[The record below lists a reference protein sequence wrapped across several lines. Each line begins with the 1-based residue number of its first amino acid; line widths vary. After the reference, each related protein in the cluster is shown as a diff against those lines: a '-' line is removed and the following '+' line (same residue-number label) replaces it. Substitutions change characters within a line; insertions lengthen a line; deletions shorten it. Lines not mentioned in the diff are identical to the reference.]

1 LTPIFLLAQAPENTD
16 TTTPGIEVVE
26 PRRPITDLISE
37 VFGLDPEG
45 PALRLFEALV
55 EPIVQ
60 VAVVAATAWLV
71 IRVIRRVARAL
82 FARAKRQTLA
92 EFMGGET
99 EETPLSTRKVQR
111 LDAVQAVLG
120 SVLGVTVWTV
130 ALLTILAATF
140 GISLAP
146 FLAGAGIVGIALG
159 FGAQHLVRDFVSG
172 LFMLFEDQFGVGDVV
187 DLGEATGV
195 VESMSLRTTRLRDVT
210 GTVWHIPNGEIR
222 RVGNM
227 SQEWSASLLDIGVAY
242 GADIDRAAEVIKT
255 VADEM
260 AAEEA
265 YRQAF
270 LAEPQI
276 WGVENVAAEGVV
288 MRLVI
293 RTLPGEQWGIS
304 RELRRRIKYAFDQEG
319 IGVPVP
325 QHTVWIRGDGRELPT
340 EPTRARSAPPAATGK
355 GSAAEAGS
363 DGPDGA
369 AEPVGDRP

>member
-1 LTPIFLLAQAPENTD
+1 MLNPLLFAQAPEDTD

-26 PRRPITDLISE
+26 PRRPITELIAE
-37 VFGLDPEG
+37 VFGLDPEA
-45 PALRLFEALV
+45 PLLRLFEALV
-55 EPIVQ
+55 EPVVQ
-60 VAVVAATAWLV
+60 VVVVAATAWLV
-71 IRVIRRVARAL
+71 LRILRRIARSL

-92 EFMGGET
+92 EFMGGESD
-99 EETPLSTRKVQR
+99 ENPLSTRKVQR

-120 SVLGVTVWTV
+120 SALGVTVWAV
-130 ALLTILAATF
+130 AVLTILGATF

-227 SQEWSASLLDIGVAY
+227 SQEWSAALLDIGVAY
-242 GADIDRAAEVIKT
+242 GADIDRAAEIVKA
-255 VADEM
+255 VADGM
-260 AAEEA
+260 ATEEE
-265 YRQAF
+265 YRQSF

-276 WGVENVAAEGVV
+276 WGVENVAAEGVTL
-288 MRLVI
+288 RLVI
-293 RTLPGEQWGIS
+293 RTLPGEQWAIS
-304 RELRRRIKYAFDQEG
+304 RELRRRIKHAFDAAG
-319 IGVPVP
+319 IGVPLP
-325 QHTVWIRGDGRELPT
+325 QHAVWFGKDGRELPV
-340 EPTRARSAPPAATGK
+340 EPTHPSSESTAAAGK
-355 GSAAEAGS
+355 GSPAEVPPPTRTGQ
-363 DGPDGA
+363 
-369 AEPVGDRP
+369 

>member
-1 LTPIFLLAQAPENTD
+1 MMLISSLLAQAPENTTD
-16 TTTPGIEVVE
+16 TTTPAIEVVD
-26 PRRPITDLISE
+26 PLRPITELISD
-37 VFGLDPEG
+37 VFGLDPDG
-45 PALRLFEALV
+45 PVVRLFEALV

-60 VAVVAATAWLV
+60 VMLVLAVAWLV
-71 IRVIRRVARAL
+71 IRVIRRIARSL
-82 FARAKRQTLA
+82 FARAKRQTLS

-99 EETPLSTRKVQR
+99 EEAPISTRKAQR

-120 SVLGVTVWTV
+120 SVLGVVVWTV
-130 ALLTILAATF
+130 AILTIFGATF

-172 LFMLFEDQFGVGDVV
+172 IFMLFEDQYGVGDVV

-195 VESMSLRTTRLRDVT
+195 VEGMSLRTTRIRDVT

-242 GADIDRAAEVIKT
+242 GADIDRAAEVIKS
-255 VADEM
+255 VADHM

-265 YRQAF
+265 YRKAF

-288 MRLVI
+288 LRLVI

-304 RELRRRIKYAFDQEG
+304 RELRRRIKYAFDEEG
-319 IGVPVP
+319 IGVPIP
-325 QHTVWIRGDGRELPT
+325 QHTVWLRADGQELPA
-340 EPTRARSAPPAATGK
+340 EPAHPGSDSTAATGK
-355 GSAAEAGS
+355 GSAAEAAPQAPM
-363 DGPDGA
+363 GP
-369 AEPVGDRP
+369 